1 MSKNGNEVK
10 VLTEQEATAL
20 AVRIKAGVERVRAV
34 SVATAED
41 AMQASFSRAMALRE
55 FYAVLNR
62 PDVQAFIL
70 LIGREF
76 KEFEIAD
83 SKDYYMPDGLVIQ
96 GAIEALK
103 RGLLLSHEAGP
114 MFTLISG
121 KGGAV
126 SVLIKENGLRYK
138 LRQIGATDVRASAL
152 SLGLR
157 PRPNNASRSDM
168 VLIGVAS
175 CTVNGQQYKVERT
188 KDTPLL
194 LPAYESDTP
203 DKTEAQARRRLLR
216 DLWVLVSGECDGE
229 DDDQP
234 ERVQQVETI
243 VARIPEQQIN
253 PQALYDGTRGELVAY
268 MAGIKDESARMAY
281 SLVLDLIAEATDAVA
296 LRARKDTD
304 IVPTLKQLQVSKRID
319 ETTLKLMEQRC
330 AVLEAL

>member
-1 MSKNGNEVK
+1 MSKHGNEVK

-41 AMQASFSRAMALRE
+41 AMHASFSRAMALRE

-62 PDVQAFIL
+62 PDVQAFVL

-96 GAIEALK
+96 GATEALK

-138 LRQIGATDVRASAL
+138 LRQIGASDVRASAL

-168 VLIGVAS
+168 VLIGTAS

-188 KDTPLL
+188 KEAPLL

-243 VARIPEQQIN
+243 VARIPEQQIS
-253 PQALYDGTRGELVAY
+253 PQALYEGTRSELVAY
-268 MAGIKDESARMAY
+268 GAGIKDEGMRIAFQSA
-281 SLVLDLIAEATDAVA
+281 LDLIEFADNATT
-296 LRARKDTD
+296 LRAQKDTE
-304 IVPTLKQLQVSKRID
+304 IVPVLRQIGVSKKIGENVMR
-319 ETTLKLMEQRC
+319 LLEQRC
-330 AVLEAL
+330 AVLEVT

>member
-1 MSKNGNEVK
+1 MTKNQNEVK

-20 AVRIKAGVERVRAV
+20 AVRIKAGVDRVRAV

-138 LRQIGATDVRASAL
+138 LKQIGASDVRASAL

-168 VLIGVAS
+168 VLIGAAS

-188 KDTPLL
+188 KEAPLL

-268 MAGIKDESARMAY
+268 GTGIEDEGMR
-281 SLVLDLIAEATDAVA
+281 IAFQSILCCIEQAEDVA
-296 LRARKDTD
+296 SLRARWQPE
-304 IVPTLKQLQVSKRID
+304 IVPVLQQLQVSGKIR
-319 ETTLKLMEQRC
+319 KLVEKLCQQRA
-330 AVLEAL
+330 AVLEAM

>member
-1 MSKNGNEVK
+1 MSKNQNEVK

-20 AVRIKAGVERVRAV
+20 AVRIRSGVERVRAV

-41 AMQASFSRAMALRE
+41 AMQASFGRAMALRE
-55 FYAVLNR
+55 FYAVVNR
-62 PDVQAFIL
+62 QDVQAFIL
-70 LIGREF
+70 AIGRDL

-138 LRQIGATDVRASAL
+138 LKQIGASDVRASAL

-168 VLIGVAS
+168 VLIGAAS

-188 KDTPLL
+188 KEAPLL

-229 DDDQP
+229 DEDTP

-243 VARIPEQQIN
+243 IARIPEQQIS
-253 PQALYDGTRGELVAY
+253 PQALYDGTRSELVAY
-268 MAGIKDESARMAY
+268 ATGIQDEGMRLAFQSI
-281 SLVLDLIAEATDAVA
+281 LDCIAEAEDVAA
-296 LRARKDTD
+296 LRARWQPE
-304 IVPTLKQLQVSKRID
+304 IVPVLQQLQVSAKTR
-319 ETTLKLMEQRC
+319 KLVEKLCQQRA
-330 AVLEAL
+330 AVLEAP

>member
-1 MSKNGNEVK
+1 VSKNQSEVR
-10 VLTEQEATAL
+10 VLAESEAKAL
-20 AVRIKAGVERVRAV
+20 AVRIKTGVERVRAV

-41 AMQASFSRAMALRE
+41 AMVASFQRAMVLRE
-55 FYAVLNR
+55 FYALVNR
-62 PDVQAFIL
+62 PEVQAFIL
-70 LIGREF
+70 LIGREL

-96 GAIEALK
+96 GGIEALK

-114 MFTLISG
+114 MFTLIAG

-126 SVLIKENGLRYK
+126 SVLMKENGLRYK
-138 LRQIGATDVRASAL
+138 LKQIGASEVRASAV

-168 VLIGVAS
+168 VLIGAAS
-175 CTVNGQQYKVERT
+175 CTVNGQQFKVERT
-188 KDTPLL
+188 RETPLL

-229 DDDQP
+229 DDEQP

-243 VARIPEQQIN
+243 VARLPDNDIA

-281 SLVLDLIAEATDAVA
+281 SMILDLIAEATDAEA

-304 IVPTLKQLQVSKRID
+304 IVPTLRQLQVSKRIG
-319 ETTLKLMEQRC
+319 EATLKLMEQRC

>member
-1 MSKNGNEVK
+1 VSKNQNEVR
-10 VLTEQEATAL
+10 VLAESDAKAL
-20 AVRIKAGVERVRAV
+20 AVRIKTGVERVRAV

-41 AMQASFSRAMALRE
+41 AMVASFQRAMVLRE
-55 FYAVLNR
+55 FYALVNR
-62 PDVQAFIL
+62 PEVQAFIL
-70 LIGREF
+70 LIGREL

-96 GAIEALK
+96 GGIEALK

-114 MFTLISG
+114 MFTLIAG

-126 SVLIKENGLRYK
+126 SVLMKENGLRYK
-138 LRQIGATDVRASAL
+138 LKQIGASEVRASAV

-168 VLIGVAS
+168 VLIGAAS
-175 CTVNGQQYKVERT
+175 CTVNGQQFKIERT
-188 KDTPLL
+188 RETPLL

-229 DDDQP
+229 DDEQP

-243 VARIPEQQIN
+243 VARLPDNDIA

-281 SLVLDLIAEATDAVA
+281 SMILDLIAEATDAEA

-304 IVPTLKQLQVSKRID
+304 IVPTLRQLQVSKRIG
-319 ETTLKLMEQRC
+319 EATVKLMEQRC
-330 AVLEAL
+330 AVLEAT

>member
-1 MSKNGNEVK
+1 MTRNQNEVK

-55 FYAVLNR
+55 FYSVLNR
-62 PDVQAFIL
+62 ADVQAFVL

-168 VLIGVAS
+168 VLIGSAS
-175 CTVNGQQYKVERT
+175 CKVNGQAYTVERT
-188 KDTPLL
+188 KEAPLL

-229 DDDQP
+229 DDDQT

-243 VARIPEQQIN
+243 VARIPEQQIS
-253 PQALYDGTRGELVAY
+253 PQALYDGTRSELVAY
-268 MAGIKDESARMAY
+268 ATGIQDDGMRIAFQSI
-281 SLVLDLIAEATDAVA
+281 LDCIAEAEDVAA
-296 LRARKDTD
+296 LRARWQPE
-304 IVPTLKQLQVSKRID
+304 ILPVLQQLQVAAKIRKSV
-319 ETTLKLMEQRC
+319 EKLCQQRA
-330 AVLEAL
+330 AVLEAT

>member
-1 MSKNGNEVK
+1 MTKNQNEVK

-76 KEFEIAD
+76 NEFEIAD
-83 SKDYYMPDGLVIQ
+83 SKDYYMPDALVIK
-96 GAIEALK
+96 GATEALK

-138 LRQIGATDVRASAL
+138 LRQIGASDVRASAL

-157 PRPNNASRSDM
+157 QRPNNASRSDM
-168 VLIGVAS
+168 VLIGAAS

-188 KDTPLL
+188 KEAPLL

-229 DDDQP
+229 DDVQP
-234 ERVQQVETI
+234 EQVQQVETI
-243 VARIPEQQIN
+243 VARIPEQQIS
-253 PQALYDGTRGELVAY
+253 PQGLYDGTRSELVAY
-268 MAGIKDESARMAY
+268 ATGIQDDGMRIAFQSI
-281 SLVLDLIAEATDAVA
+281 LDCIEQAEDVAT
-296 LRARKDTD
+296 LRARWQPE
-304 IVPTLKQLQVSKRID
+304 ILPVLQQLQVSGKIRKSV
-319 ETTLKLMEQRC
+319 EKLCQQRA
-330 AVLEAL
+330 AVLETP

>member
-1 MSKNGNEVK
+1 MTRNQNEVK

-55 FYAVLNR
+55 FYSVLNR
-62 PDVQAFIL
+62 ADVQAFIL

-76 KEFEIAD
+76 QEFEIAD
-83 SKDYYMPDGLVIQ
+83 SKDYYMPDGLVIK
-96 GAIEALK
+96 GATEALK

-138 LRQIGATDVRASAL
+138 LRQIGASDVRASAL

-168 VLIGVAS
+168 VLIGSAS
-175 CTVNGQQYKVERT
+175 CKVNGQAYTVERT
-188 KDTPLL
+188 KEAPLL

-229 DDDQP
+229 DDDQT

-243 VARIPEQQIN
+243 VARIPEQQIS
-253 PQALYDGTRGELVAY
+253 PQALYEGTRSELVAY
-268 MAGIKDESARMAY
+268 GAGIKDEGMRIAFQSA
-281 SLVLDLIAEATDAVA
+281 LDLIEFADNATT
-296 LRARKDTD
+296 LRAQKDTE
-304 IVPTLKQLQVSKRID
+304 IVPVLRQIGVSKKIGENVMR
-319 ETTLKLMEQRC
+319 LLEQRC
-330 AVLEAL
+330 AVLEVT

>member
-1 MSKNGNEVK
+1 MSKNANEVK
-10 VLTEQEATAL
+10 VLTETEAKAL
-20 AVRIKAGVERVRAV
+20 AVRIKTGVERVRAV
-34 SVATAED
+34 SVAAAED
-41 AMQASFSRAMALRE
+41 AMTASFERAMVLRE
-55 FYAVLNR
+55 FYAIVNR
-62 PDVQAFIL
+62 HEVQAFIL
-70 LIGREF
+70 AIGRDL

-138 LRQIGATDVRASAL
+138 LRQVGASDVRASAF

-157 PRPNNASRSDM
+157 PRPNNPSRSDM
-168 VLIGVAS
+168 VLVGSAS
-175 CTVNGQQYKVERT
+175 CMVNGQQYKVERT

-229 DDDQP
+229 DDDQAEP
-234 ERVQQVETI
+234 VRQVETI
-243 VARIPEQQIN
+243 VARLPDNEIA
-253 PQALYDGTRGELVAY
+253 PQALYEGTRGELVAY
-268 MAGIKDESARMAY
+268 MANIKDESARMAY
-281 SLVLDLIAEATDAVA
+281 SLVLDLIAEATDAA
-296 LRARKDTD
+296 ELRARKDTD
-304 IVPTLKQLQVSKRID
+304 IIPTLRQLQVSKRIG
-319 ETTLKLMEQRC
+319 EATVKLMEQRC

>member
-1 MSKNGNEVK
+1 MTRNQNEVK

-20 AVRIKAGVERVRAV
+20 AVRIKAGVDRVRAV

-138 LRQIGATDVRASAL
+138 LRQIGASDVRASAL

-157 PRPNNASRSDM
+157 QRPNNASRSDM
-168 VLIGVAS
+168 VLIGTAS

-188 KDTPLL
+188 KEAPLL

-229 DDDQP
+229 DDEQP

-243 VARIPEQQIN
+243 VARIPEQQIS
-253 PQALYDGTRGELVAY
+253 PQALYEGTRSELVAY
-268 MAGIKDESARMAY
+268 ATGIQDDGMRIAFQSI
-281 SLVLDLIAEATDAVA
+281 LDCIEQAEDVAT
-296 LRARKDTD
+296 LRARWQPE
-304 IVPTLKQLQVSKRID
+304 ILPVLQQLQVAAKIRKSV
-319 ETTLKLMEQRC
+319 EKLCQQRA
-330 AVLEAL
+330 AVLEAS

>member
-1 MSKNGNEVK
+1 MSKNQNEVK
-10 VLTEQEATAL
+10 VLTETEAKAL
-20 AVRIKAGVERVRAV
+20 AVRIRSGVERVRAV

-41 AMQASFSRAMALRE
+41 AMTASFERAMVLRE
-55 FYAVLNR
+55 FYSIVNR
-62 PDVQAFIL
+62 HEVQAFIL
-70 LIGREF
+70 AIGRDL

-138 LRQIGATDVRASAL
+138 LKQIGASDVRASAL

-168 VLIGVAS
+168 VLIGAAS

-188 KDTPLL
+188 KEAPLL

-229 DDDQP
+229 DEDTP

-243 VARIPEQQIN
+243 VARIPEQQIS
-253 PQALYDGTRGELVAY
+253 PQALYEGTRSELVVYAT
-268 MAGIKDESARMAY
+268 GIEDEGMRIAFQSI
-281 SLVLDLIAEATDAVA
+281 LDCIEQAEDVAA
-296 LRARKDTD
+296 LRARWQPE
-304 IVPTLKQLQVSKRID
+304 IVPVLQQLQVAAKIR
-319 ETTLKLMEQRC
+319 KLVEKLCQQRA
-330 AVLEAL
+330 AVLEAA